1 MDLALDL
8 LQCVGI
14 AAAVGVRPI
23 LPVLL
28 AGALAAADLGIDF
41 DGTDFAF
48 LESIPFLIA
57 VVVLAVAGAFVGR
70 ALVKRGETGVAVGI
84 GIGVVSVAFG
94 ALEAGGS
101 MADGGNSVPLG
112 LVLGAAAALL
122 GFMAARSLF
131 TRVRRRLDA
140 ETATALPVYAE
151 CIAMV
156 AAGLS
161 ILFPPLAIL
170 VIGALAWLLTGG
182 RRREGEK
189 YAGLRVLR

>member
-8 LQCVGI
+8 LQGVGI

-23 LPVLL
+23 LPALL
-28 AGALAAADLGIDF
+28 AGGLASADVGIDF

-48 LESIPFLIA
+48 LESVPFLA
-57 VVVLAVAGAFVGR
+57 VVVVAAVVGIVVERAAAKRSGRNSALDYGIGAASVVLGAF
-70 ALVKRGETGVAVGI
+70 
-84 GIGVVSVAFG
+84 F
-94 ALEAGGS
+94 AGGS

-122 GFMAARSLF
+122 GFLAVRSLF
-131 TRVRRRLDA
+131 IRVRRRLDA
-140 ETATALPVYAE
+140 ETASALPIYAE
-151 CIAMV
+151 GFALV
-156 AAGLS
+156 AAGAS

-170 VIGALAWLLTGG
+170 VLVALAWLLTGG

>member
-1 MDLALDL
+1 
-8 LQCVGI
+8 
-14 AAAVGVRPI
+14 
-23 LPVLL
+23 VL
-28 AGALAAADLGIDF
+28 
-41 DGTDFAF
+41 
-48 LESIPFLIA
+48 
-57 VVVLAVAGAFVGR
+57 VLAVAGAFASR
-70 ALVKRGETGVAVGI
+70 ALAKRGEGGVAIGI
-84 GIGVVSVAFG
+84 GIGVISVVLG
-94 ALEAGGS
+94 ALESGGS

-112 LVLGAAAALL
+112 LVLGVAAALL
-122 GFMAARSLF
+122 GFFAARSLF

-151 CIAMV
+151 AIAMV

-161 ILFPPLAIL
+161 ILFPPLALI

>member
-8 LQCVGI
+8 LQGVGI
-14 AAAVGVRPI
+14 AAAVGVRPL

-28 AGALAAADLGIDF
+28 AGGLAAADVGLDF

-48 LESIPFLIA
+48 LESVAFLVATA
-57 VVVLAVAGAFVGR
+57 VV
-70 ALVKRGETGVAVGI
+70 
-84 GIGVVSVAFG
+84 GVVAMVVLRGPREHQAPVTYAFG
-94 ALEAGGS
+94 AVCVILGALQGGAS
-101 MADGGNSVPLG
+101 MADRDNPVALG

-122 GFMAARSLF
+122 GFVAARSLF
-131 TRVRRRLDA
+131 LRVRRRLDA
-140 ETATALPVYAE
+140 ETASALPVYAE
-151 CIAMV
+151 VIALIG
-156 AAGLS
+156 AGLS

-170 VIGALAWLLTGG
+170 VIGGLAWLLTGG